1 MSLQPKHIYVSL
13 CSLFIIY
20 SFSIYL
26 QPCFKNTIAEYNAV
40 AAGRIVWQKN
50 NCQSCHQ
57 LYGLG
62 GYLGPDLT
70 NIYSAKGKGKDF
82 IKTMLRSGIKQMPA
96 FQLNEKEFD
105 ELITYLK
112 TVDQSGVADPRRFT
126 ILKTGMIEENNE

>member
-1 MSLQPKHIYVSL
+1 MSWRPVHIYVTL
-13 CSLFIIY
+13 CTLFLVY

-26 QPCFKNTIAEYNAV
+26 QPYFKGSVADKSDI

-70 NIYSAKGKGKDF
+70 DVYSTPGKGKDY
-82 IKTMLRSGIKQMPA
+82 IKAMLTSGIKQMPA
-96 FQLNEKEFD
+96 FHLSDQEFNQLTAFLKSVD
-105 ELITYLK
+105 E
-112 TVDQSGVADPRRFT
+112 SGNSDPRKFT
-126 ILKTGMIEENNE
+126 QLKSGMIEEQ

>member
-1 MSLQPKHIYVSL
+1 MSLQPKHIYVTL
-13 CSLFIIY
+13 CTLFLVY

-26 QPCFKNTIAEYNAV
+26 QPYFKGSVADKTDI

-70 NIYSAKGKGKDF
+70 NEMSIIFNMKWPHLRK
-82 IKTMLRSGIKQMPA
+82 LRSHADVLARRHQASP
-96 FQLNEKEFD
+96 LS
-105 ELITYLK
+105 T
-112 TVDQSGVADPRRFT
+112 DQSMRRH
-126 ILKTGMIEENNE
+126 IRKVHIVP